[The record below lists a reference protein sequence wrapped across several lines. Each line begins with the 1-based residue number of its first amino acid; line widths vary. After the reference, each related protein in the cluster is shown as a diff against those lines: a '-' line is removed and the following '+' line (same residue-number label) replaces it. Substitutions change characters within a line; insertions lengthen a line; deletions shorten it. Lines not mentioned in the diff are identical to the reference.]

1 MSRKEDAGHLG
12 HLRDAVVKGLRLKGT
27 LGTSLT
33 SVLPSCC
40 RTGHWLL
47 LTHAGVQGKLMPAGG
62 QLGAS
67 SSASL
72 CLEVRLQASW
82 KGGARE
88 KPQLALGP
96 PAS

>member
-1 MSRKEDAGHLG
+1 MSRKEDAGHLE
-12 HLRDAVVKGLRLKGT
+12 HLRDAVAKGLRLKGT
-27 LGTSLT
+27 LGISLT
-33 SVLPSCC
+33 SCC

-62 QLGAS
+62 QPGAS

-72 CLEVRLQASW
+72 CLEVHLKASW

-88 KPQLALGP
+88 KPQLALRP